1 MTNEPRPHD
10 HLNLTR
16 SAHHDKHSQ
25 KRLRLKNSA
34 VPDQNV
40 SYFLKVIK
48 MPAKLSKDFEYC
60 FCNTSL

>member
-40 SYFLKVIK
+40 SYFLEVMK
-48 MPAKLSKDFEYC
+48 MPAILF
-60 FCNTSL
+60 

>member
-40 SYFLKVIK
+40 SYFLEVMK
-48 MPAKLSKDFEYC
+48 MPAILFKKKIIKRL
-60 FCNTSL
+60 